1 MTLAGTLTMPRSAAH
16 SAPTNRPLRVLL
28 IAEMCNPTWP
38 SVPLV
43 GYGMARALAERADL
57 EVTLVTHVRN
67 RPTLEGDPLIRE
79 AGHVCFLDNEFI
91 ARPMHRLARL
101 LRGGDKLAWTVE
113 TAMQWPGYVVFE
125 HLVARRFG
133 RDLDRGRFDLIH
145 RLTPLTPTIPSPL
158 ARRTDVPMVLGP
170 LNGGLPWPSEHPELR
185 RREREWLAPLRKCY
199 RLMPYYRS
207 TYRHV
212 AGVIAGSRHTAS
224 EIPPFFRGLRCYLP
238 ENGISTERFPSA
250 MRWPEP
256 AGRFR
261 FITVARLVPFKGV
274 HFILEAMSGSPL
286 LRRCDLAVIGDGPE
300 RAALEAFVRQQG
312 LEGTVRFLGWL
323 DHADIAREMERS
335 QAFVL
340 PSLREFGGG
349 AVLEAM
355 ASALPP
361 IVIDYGGPGELVTS
375 ETGIRL
381 PMTGQGTLPMLL
393 REAMVALAGDPERCR
408 RMGAAA
414 ARAVRE
420 RHLWP
425 AKAER
430 VAQFYREVLRRT
442 AATRG

>member
-1 MTLAGTLTMPRSAAH
+1 MTLAGTWTMPPSATH
-16 SAPTNRPLRVLL
+16 SAPAKRPLRVLL

-67 RPTLEGDPLIRE
+67 RPALEDDPLVRE
-79 AGHVCFLDNEFI
+79 AAEVCFLDNEFI

-158 ARRTDVPMVLGP
+158 ARRTVVPMVLGP

-207 TYRHV
+207 TYRYV
-212 AGVIAGSRHTAS
+212 AGVIAGSRHTAL

-256 AGRFR
+256 TKRFR

-274 HFILEAMSGSPL
+274 HFILEAMAGSPL
-286 LRRCDLAVIGDGPE
+286 LRRCDLAIIGDGPE
-300 RAALEAFVRQQG
+300 RSALEAFVRQQG
-312 LEGTVRFLGWL
+312 LEATVHFLGWL

-361 IVIDYGGPGELVTS
+361 VVIDYGGPGELVTS

-381 PMTGQGTLPMLL
+381 PMTGQGELPTLL
-393 REAMVALAGDPERCR
+393 REAMEALAGDPERCR

-442 AATRG
+442 ATTRE